1 MPFCKDCQLFM
12 QKFHAPYIFLC
23 IQSCITS
30 RILVNPSLSEKAVLQ
45 HVKPFHERNFLLE
58 IPRHRH
64 TYICTYINYSCTG
77 NKLSAAAVKHLY

>member
-12 QKFHAPYIFLC
+12 QKFQAPYIFLC
-23 IQSCITS
+23 IQFCITS

-45 HVKPFHERNFLLE
+45 QAKLFHERNFLLE
-58 IPRHRH
+58 IPQYTY